1 MKIVYTIN
9 QLRRRYKNPVVA
21 IGVFDGLH
29 RGHQKLIKKSVQRAK
44 EIHGTAF
51 VITFDPH
58 PVQMLRPEVHLP
70 TLISLSHRLKLI
82 KEMGVDVCLVI
93 HFTKKFSQLNPD
105 QFISRYLCH
114 AINPK
119 EIFVG
124 YDFRFGKDRTGSLAL
139 FQEKGCAYGFKV
151 NIIQAVRSNKKA
163 ISSTLIR
170 SLISDGQL
178 NLASHLLGRYVSIM
192 GKVIKGDARG
202 KTLGYPTANINPQGE
217 IFPPSGV
224 YAVRILIGK
233 SKYFGMSNIGQRP
246 SFKNSNRLIIEVHI
260 FNFHRNIYNKEII
273 IDFIKKIREEKM
285 FNSRDMLI
293 RQLAKDEKK
302 ARAILKSI
310 H

>member
-1 MKIVYTIN
+1 MKIAYTIN

-29 RGHQKLIKKSVQRAK
+29 RGHQKLIEKSVQRAK

-51 VITFDPH
+51 VVTFDPH

-70 TLISLSHRLKLI
+70 TLLSLSYRLRLI
-82 KEMGVDVCLVI
+82 KDMGVDVCLVI

-105 QFISRYLCH
+105 QFISHYLCH

-124 YDFRFGKDRTGSLAL
+124 YDFRFGKDRTGSLVL
-139 FQEKGCAYGFKV
+139 FQEKGRAYGFKV
-151 NIIQAVRSNKKA
+151 NIIQAVRSGQKA

-170 SLISDGQL
+170 SLISSGQL
-178 NLASHLLGRYVSIM
+178 KQASHLLGRPVSLM

-202 KTLGYPTANINPQGE
+202 KTLGYPTANINPQCE
-217 IFPPSGV
+217 VIPPRGV
-224 YAVRILIGK
+224 YAVRILIGN
-233 SKYFGMSNIGQRP
+233 SKYFGMCNIGQRP
-246 SFKNSNRLIIEVHI
+246 SFKKSSRLSIEVHI

-273 IDFIKKIREEKM
+273 VDFIKKIREEKM
-285 FNSRDMLI
+285 FNSRDALI
-293 RQLAKDEKK
+293 HQLAKDEKK
-302 ARAILKSI
+302 AWVLLKST